1 MTDDKERIFTA
12 SLENIETI
20 VSFVSECAAE
30 LGVHPKRL
38 LHLQLAVEEAVANI
52 CSYAYE
58 VPPGEVS
65 VKVAREGKGVRVVV
79 SDNGVPFDP
88 LAMDDPDIRAELE
101 NRNVGGLGVFLL
113 RRVLDEVHYNRV
125 DGRNILSLRVN
136 DAGV

>member
-1 MTDDKERIFTA
+1 MKDFTERTFTA
-12 SLENIETI
+12 SLETIEEI
-20 VSFVSECAAE
+20 VGFVDQHASEQ
-30 LGVHPKRL
+30 GVHPKRS

-65 VKVAREGKGVRVVV
+65 VTVARDGSGVRVVI

-88 LAMDDPDIRAELE
+88 LSKEDPDIRAELE
-101 NRNVGGLGVFLL
+101 ARSVGGLGVFLI

-125 DGRNILSLRVN
+125 DGKNVLTLRVN

>member
-30 LGVHPKRL
+30 LGVHPKRS

-58 VPPGEVS
+58 VPPGEVGIR
-65 VKVAREGKGVRVVV
+65 VCREDGGVRVVV